1 MCFNQDLN
9 TRAYA
14 VDVNVQKN
22 LQKQIVIKK
31 PSKVPNSKSLFSVT
45 LLPQNTIS
53 TRCKRKSQRGITNG
67 I

>member
-1 MCFNQDLN
+1 
-9 TRAYA
+9 